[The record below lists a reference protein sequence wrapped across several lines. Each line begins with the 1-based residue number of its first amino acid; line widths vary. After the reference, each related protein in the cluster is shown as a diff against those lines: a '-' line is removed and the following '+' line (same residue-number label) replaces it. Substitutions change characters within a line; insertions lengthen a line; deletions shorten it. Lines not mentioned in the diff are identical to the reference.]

1 LTNLRGFEKMTDL
14 DKSASFL
21 YHAIENIRDIGLSA
35 VDDGTIEARLNAIG
49 NELGVD
55 GELKI
60 NQIALTKGFKFFPKY
75 LNETFDDYP
84 EDGTPSTV
92 RSHGQ

>member
-1 LTNLRGFEKMTDL
+1 MTDL
-14 DKSASFL
+14 DTSASFL
-21 YHAIENIRDIGLSA
+21 YQAIENIRDLGLSA
-35 VDDGTIEARLNAIG
+35 IDDGTIQERLLTIANQ
-49 NELGVD
+49 LGVD

-60 NQIALTKGFKFFPKY
+60 NQMALSKGFRFFPKY

-84 EDGTPSTV
+84 EDGYFTPSTV